1 MTRRKHKPAA
11 MWLME
16 LAASFDFCDKDE
28 KKRVYHALCAAW
40 NWGARVKY

>member
-1 MTRRKHKPAA
+1 MTRSRHKPTSL
-11 MWLME
+11 WLME

>member
-1 MTRRKHKPAA
+1 MTRRKHKSTA

-28 KKRVYHALCAAW
+28 QRRVYNALCNAW
-40 NWGARVKY
+40 SWGARVK